1 MSRYSAAM
9 SAAVELPD
17 KTWIRRFRRAVRQ
30 WYSHFGRDLPWRD
43 ERDPYR
49 VWVREI
55 MLQQTTVAAVVP
67 YLERFLTALPTL
79 EALADAS
86 EQDVL
91 RLWEGLG
98 YYSRARN
105 LRKAAQTIVV
115 DFDGAMP
122 TSIESMQS
130 LSGIGRYTAGAIASF
145 AFGQQAAIVEA
156 NTARFYARLT
166 GLDEELSKSS
176 SQKRLWAFADA
187 VVPAEKP
194 GEFNQ
199 ALMDLG
205 ATVCRAQEPLCSD
218 CAVASFCN
226 AFQTNRVGEIPV
238 PKIRSVPTQLV
249 EAYVAVERRNE
260 VLLQQRDETEWWSGL
275 WDFPR
280 FRESEGCTMT
290 DSQRLTWIA
299 TAAREQSGLELERIN
314 YVETMTHAVTRYR
327 ITLHCYR
334 GQVVAGR
341 KRSTQ
346 RLKWVPIADLREM
359 PLTKTA
365 RRFVNRLYA
374 EQRDT

>member
-9 SAAVELPD
+9 SAALELPD
-17 KTWIRRFRRAVRQ
+17 QTWIRRFRRAVLR
-30 WYSHFGRDLPWRD
+30 WYRHSGRDLPWRD

-67 YLERFLTALPTL
+67 YLERFLAALPTL
-79 EALADAS
+79 ETLADAS

-105 LRKAAQTIVV
+105 LRKAAQTIVA
-115 DFDGAMP
+115 DFEGAMP
-122 TSIESMQS
+122 VSVEAIQS

-156 NTARFYARLT
+156 NTARFYARLI

-187 VVPAEKP
+187 VVPAKEP
-194 GEFNQ
+194 GKFNQ
-199 ALMDLG
+199 ALIDLG
-205 ATVCRAQEPLCSD
+205 ATVCRPKEPLCSE
-218 CAVASFCN
+218 CAVASLCK
-226 AFQTNRVGEIPV
+226 AFQTNRVGEIPA
-238 PKIRSVPTQLV
+238 PKKRSVPTQLV
-249 EAYVAVERRNE
+249 EACVAVERRNE

-280 FRESEGCTMT
+280 FRESEGGTMT
-290 DSQRLTWIA
+290 DDQRRTWLA
-299 TAAREQSGLELERIN
+299 KAVREQSGLEIKTAN
-314 YVETMTHAVTRYR
+314 YVKTMTHAVTRYQ

-334 GQVVAGR
+334 AQVIAGR
-341 KRSTQ
+341 KQSKR
-346 RLKWVPIADLREM
+346 RLKWVPITKLREM

-365 RRFVNRLYA
+365 RRFANRLYD
-374 EQRDT
+374 EQRNA